1 MVGGGT
7 QFRVRARGLF
17 MPPLR
22 RGDLDMATARRGQ
35 FL

>member
-1 MVGGGT
+1 MVGGGA

-17 MPPLR
+17 MLPLR
-22 RGDLDMATARRGQ
+22 GGYLDMATARRGQ